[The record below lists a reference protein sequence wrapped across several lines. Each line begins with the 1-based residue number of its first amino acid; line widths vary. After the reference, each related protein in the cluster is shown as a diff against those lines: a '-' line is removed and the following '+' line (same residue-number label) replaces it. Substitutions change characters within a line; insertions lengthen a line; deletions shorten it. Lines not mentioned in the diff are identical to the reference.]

1 MTVRGG
7 CLFGLVEF
15 EVDLP
20 FVKFV
25 KCHCSRCRRAT
36 GAERCRLAARLMV
49 GAQPFAETLSLSTR
63 TDEGLVKGKIQI
75 TATVSCDETGQVRRS
90 ASLPFLDAVSM
101 RRAYLAKGESCQVA
115 SRDSVSKKLDWLVPD
130 GQQWRG

>member
-1 MTVRGG
+1 
-7 CLFGLVEF
+7 
-15 EVDLP
+15 
-20 FVKFV
+20 
-25 KCHCSRCRRAT
+25 
-36 GAERCRLAARLMV
+36 MV

-101 RRAYLAKGESCQVA
+101 RRAYQAKGESCQVA

-130 GQQWRG
+130 GQQRRG

>member
-36 GAERCRLAARLMV
+36 GAETCRLAARLMV

-75 TATVSCDETGQVRRS
+75 TTTVSCDETGQVRRS